1 MYFDLIDDV
10 KAGSCPGGAGPGQV
24 TSCDLCDFCFEGH
37 DRFAR
42 LDPACPNDRARDTVQ
57 RISDRCL
64 SVFWTSLPR
73 RDLSP
78 RIRPH
83 HRFANRHLKPNAP
96 SRLCPFRPF
105 FAHSTRLPVQILPRC
120 LTLSP
125 PPPYHTPDYCHTKR
139 RHRQERPQR
148 RSRDHLH
155 SKRHLTWL
163 PWIPHVCRPTYSR
176 LDILD
181 K

>member
-10 KAGSCPGGAGPGQV
+10 KAVSCPGGVGPGQV
-24 TSCDLCDFCFEGH
+24 TSCDLCEFCFEGH

-83 HRFANRHLKPNAP
+83 HRFANRHTRAKRTRPTLSSP
-96 SRLCPFRPF
+96 SF
-105 FAHSTRLPVQILPRC
+105 FALPSRLPVQILPRC
-120 LTLSP
+120 LTALATTISYAIVLP
-125 PPPYHTPDYCHTKR
+125 QDPTQDTTQARTHITTLAGTP
-139 RHRQERPQR
+139 
-148 RSRDHLH
+148 SL
-155 SKRHLTWL
+155 
-163 PWIPHVCRPTYSR
+163 
-176 LDILD
+176 
-181 K
+181 